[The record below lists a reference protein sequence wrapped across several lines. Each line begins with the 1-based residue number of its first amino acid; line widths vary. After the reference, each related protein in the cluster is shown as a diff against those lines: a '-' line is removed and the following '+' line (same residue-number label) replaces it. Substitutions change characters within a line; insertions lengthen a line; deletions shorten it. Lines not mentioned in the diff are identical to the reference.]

1 MMLSFFV
8 STIVFFVAG
17 FFIRRYL
24 DDMGVPKGMTRGLV
38 VFVIALAAAYAVA
51 WIVDLVVGA

>member
-1 MMLSFFV
+1 MLSFFV
-8 STIVFFVAG
+8 STIAFFVAG

-51 WIVDLVVGA
+51 WIVDLVVRG

>member
-1 MMLSFFV
+1 MLSFFL
-8 STIVFFVAG
+8 STDAFFVAG

>member
-1 MMLSFFV
+1 MLSFFL
-8 STIVFFVAG
+8 STVAFFVAG

-51 WIVDLVVGA
+51 WIVDLVVSA

>member
-1 MMLSFFV
+1 MLSFFL
-8 STIVFFVAG
+8 STIAFFVAG

-51 WIVDLVVGA
+51 WIVDLVAGA

>member
-1 MMLSFFV
+1 MLSFFL
-8 STIVFFVAG
+8 STIAFFVAG

-24 DDMGVPKGMTRGLV
+24 DYMGVPKGMTRGLV

>member
-1 MMLSFFV
+1 MLSFFL
-8 STIVFFVAG
+8 STIAFFVAG

-51 WIVDLVVGA
+51 WIVDLIVGA

>member
-1 MMLSFFV
+1 MLSFFL
-8 STIVFFVAG
+8 STIAFFVAG

-38 VFVIALAAAYAVA
+38 VFVIALAAAYGVA
-51 WIVDLVVGA
+51 WIVELIVGA

>member
-1 MMLSFFV
+1 MLSFFL
-8 STIVFFVAG
+8 STVAFFVAG

>member
-1 MMLSFFV
+1 MLSFFL
-8 STIVFFVAG
+8 STLAFFVAG

>member
-1 MMLSFFV
+1 MLSFFL
-8 STIVFFVAG
+8 STIAFFVAG

-51 WIVDLVVGA
+51 WIVDLVMGA

>member
-1 MMLSFFV
+1 MLSFFV
-8 STIVFFVAG
+8 STIAFFVAG

-51 WIVDLVVGA
+51 WIVDLVVGG

>member
-1 MMLSFFV
+1 MLSFFL
-8 STIVFFVAG
+8 STIAFFVAG